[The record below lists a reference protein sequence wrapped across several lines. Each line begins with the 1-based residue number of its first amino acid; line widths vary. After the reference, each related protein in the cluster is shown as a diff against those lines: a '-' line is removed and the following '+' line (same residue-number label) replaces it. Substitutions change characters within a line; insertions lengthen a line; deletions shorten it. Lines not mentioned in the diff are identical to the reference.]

1 MTPLLKRA
9 AKPALFLLCLV
20 PLAKLVL
27 DGLTGHLE
35 AEVIKD
41 ITHRTGFWGI
51 TLITVTLALTPLR
64 RVTGWNG
71 AGRYRR
77 MLGLFGFFYI
87 VLHFLIYLVLDQ
99 FFAWQEIVKDIAMR
113 LFITVGFT
121 GFALMI
127 PLALTSTAK
136 SVKRLGRKWVPL
148 HSLIYVTAL
157 AGVVHFVW
165 SQKADI
171 SLPTRYGV
179 ALIVL
184 LALRL
189 VPRSRLSAWSSS
201 LFPNS
206 GARSKPPSDRSS
218 SSPAPEPARPSAS
231 SAESA
236 I

>member
-1 MTPLLKRA
+1 MPRLIKRA
-9 AKPALFLLCLV
+9 AKPALFVLCLV
-20 PLAKLVL
+20 PLGKLVV
-27 DGLTGHLE
+27 DGLTGNLE

-51 TLITVTLALTPLR
+51 TLITVTLAVTPLR
-64 RVTGWNG
+64 RVTAWNG

-99 FFAWQEIVKDIAMR
+99 FFAWQEIVKDIAKR
-113 LFITVGFT
+113 PYITVGFT
-121 GFALMI
+121 GFVLMI
-127 PLALTSTAK
+127 PLAFTSTAK

-171 SLPTRYGV
+171 SVPTRYGMI
-179 ALIVL
+179 LIVL

-189 VPRSRLSAWSSS
+189 VPRSRLSAWSSI
-201 LFPNS
+201 LFRNND
-206 GARSKPPSDRSS
+206 ARSRLPSAPSS

-231 SAESA
+231 
-236 I
+236 